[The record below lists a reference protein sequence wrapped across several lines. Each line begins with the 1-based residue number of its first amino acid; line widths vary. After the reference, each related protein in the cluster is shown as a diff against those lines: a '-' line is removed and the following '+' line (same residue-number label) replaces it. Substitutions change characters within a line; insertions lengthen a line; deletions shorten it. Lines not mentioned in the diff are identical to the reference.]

1 MGIRLLFKFLISDDA
16 RTKYNRKMN
25 YKPLFG
31 RIGQFQ
37 SEFSENFL
45 TFSYSTPTFRISHDM
60 NFLLFF
66 SPTGLFASRLSHL
79 HLYTATCRLDK
90 KSKIV
95 IGVVW
100 RHVFPEERIFAAV
113 MSFNVAWQ
121 RSGHNRETD
130 DRSHRNNFIS
140 VSILFSGVLLFL
152 VKFIISFST
161 ILLLFYSIS
170 LLISHYLFL
179 LYYSSRNIDFCCNSD
194 LWETYALSIE

>member
-1 MGIRLLFKFLISDDA
+1 MPNIFRNELPAIDIRLPFTFLIWDDV
-16 RTKYNRKMN
+16 RTKYDQKMN
-25 YKPLFG
+25 YKPLFEG

-37 SEFSENFL
+37 SGLSQNSL
-45 TFSYSTPTFRISHDM
+45 TFSHSIPTFRISHDM

-66 SPTGLFASRLSHL
+66 SSTGLFASRLSHL

-90 KSKIV
+90 LSKIV

-100 RHVFPEERIFAAV
+100 RHVFPKERIFAAV

-130 DRSHRNNFIS
+130 DRSRRNNFTF

-152 VKFIISFST
+152 VNFITFF
-161 ILLLFYSIS
+161 LLFYLITNIPLLMFIILFIS
-170 LLISHYLFL
+170 KYWFL
-179 LYYSSRNIDFCCNSD
+179 L
-194 LWETYALSIE
+194 

>member
-16 RTKYNRKMN
+16 RTKYNQKMN

-100 RHVFPEERIFAAV
+100 RHVFPEERIFSAV

-130 DRSHRNNFIS
+130 DRSHRNNFTS

-170 LLISHYLFL
+170 LLISHYLLL

>member
-130 DRSHRNNFIS
+130 DRSRRNNFTS

-170 LLISHYLFL
+170 LLISHYLLL